1 MKKAIYGRCC
11 ATLAAVSV
19 LALASC
25 VDNDYDLSK
34 DIDMTINVGGNLT
47 LPPSSTEPYTMEQIL
62 NLDANSSIKPVG
74 LEYGFEDGDYVLVQD
89 GTASPSTF
97 KIDEVTLSDLA
108 AASSDIELNF
118 VGVGDDMRVSADVV
132 DLTNDLDLRDDNVDR
147 QLVSLQQADVDIKLN
162 IELSFTALDNYHGS
176 IFIERGFEIAFPD
189 GWTIQNNLN
198 DGCGIK
204 DNHILVFN
212 NERVVNAGQQLLLSV
227 TVTHINLENVGPGE
241 GLYAPG
247 HFNLQ
252 PSIVSNGRVSINNGS
267 LALGESTSVRLTA
280 RPAMST
286 AVITGFTGCVN
297 PDITVDP
304 TSFTINDV
312 PDFLMEEGNNLDI
325 ENPRINLVVRNTSPV
340 DVNINGKLE
349 GFYSGRTP
357 VEVWVG
363 NEHGTDAVLVRGHS
377 TTVICLS
384 RLGKGADVA
393 AGEVNVK
400 VPGLGDLITT
410 IPDRIEM
417 SSITAVV
424 PQNKVYQ
431 FRLGTIYDFMV
442 NYKAVIPLA
451 FGPDLKFT
459 YTTSDNGWD
468 SDLDKYN
475 FKEVVAT
482 IAVENTA
489 PLNMVPKVHGID
501 PAGNVL
507 TDITAT
513 VDGTVTAGN
522 LGNPSKSLL
531 TVTLKSTAANMGELD
546 GIEFDF
552 DATSSPDF
560 IGVPL
565 NIKQAL
571 RFTEIK
577 LQLRGGVDID
587 IN

>member
-1 MKKAIYGRCC
+1 MKKTIYGRCC

-34 DIDMTINVGGNLT
+34 DIDMTVNVGGNLT

-62 NLDANSSIKPVG
+62 NLDGNSSIKPDG
-74 LEYGFEDGDYVLVQD
+74 KEYGLAEGDYVLVQD
-89 GTASPSTF
+89 GTTSPSRF
-97 KIDEVTLSDLA
+97 KIDKVKLSDLA
-108 AASSDIELNF
+108 ATSSDIELSF
-118 VGVGDDMRVSADVV
+118 LGAGTDIRVGADVV
-132 DLTNDLDLRDDNVDR
+132 NLTNALDLKDDNVDR
-147 QLVSLQQADVDIKLN
+147 QLVSLQQADVDIQLN

-204 DNHILVFN
+204 DNHILVFST
-212 NERVVNAGQQLLLSV
+212 ERVVNAGQKLLLSV
-227 TVTHINLENVGPGE
+227 TVTHINLENAGPGE

-267 LALGESTSVRLTA
+267 LALGESTRVRLTA
-280 RPAMST
+280 RPAMTT
-286 AVITGFTGCVN
+286 AVITGFTGGVN
-297 PDITVDP
+297 PEINVDP
-304 TSFTINDV
+304 TSFSINDV

-325 ENPRINLVVRNTSPV
+325 ENPRINLVVENTSPV

-349 GFYSGRTP
+349 GFYSGKTP

-363 NEHGTDAVLVRGHS
+363 DEHGTDAVLVRGNS

-384 RLGKGADVA
+384 RLGEGADVA

-400 VPGLGDLITT
+400 VPDLGNLITT

-424 PQNKVYQ
+424 PQNKTYT
-431 FRLGTIYDFMV
+431 FELGHQYDFLV

-482 IAVENTA
+482 ITVENTA
-489 PLNMVPKVHGID
+489 PLNMVPKVRGID
-501 PAGNVL
+501 HNGNVL
-507 TDITAT
+507 TNITAT

-522 LGNPSKSLL
+522 LGNASKSLL

-552 DATSSPDF
+552 DATSSSDF

-587 IN
+587 LN

>member
-1 MKKAIYGRCC
+1 MKKTIYGRCC

-34 DIDMTINVGGNLT
+34 DIDMTVNVGGNLT

-62 NLDANSSIKPVG
+62 NLDGNSSIKPDG
-74 LEYGFEDGDYVLVQD
+74 KEYGLAEGDYVLVQD
-89 GTASPSTF
+89 GTTSPSRF
-97 KIDEVTLSDLA
+97 KIDKVKLSDLA
-108 AASSDIELNF
+108 ATSSDIELSF
-118 VGVGDDMRVSADVV
+118 LGAGTDIRVGADVV
-132 DLTNDLDLRDDNVDR
+132 DLTNALDLKDDNVDR
-147 QLVSLQQADVDIKLN
+147 QLVSLQQADVDIQLN

-204 DNHILVFN
+204 DNHILVFST
-212 NERVVNAGQQLLLSV
+212 ERVVNAGQKLLLSV
-227 TVTHINLENVGPGE
+227 TVTHINLENAGPGE

-267 LALGESTSVRLTA
+267 LALGESTRVRLTA
-280 RPAMST
+280 RPAMTT
-286 AVITGFTGCVN
+286 AVITGFTGGVN
-297 PDITVDP
+297 PEINVDP
-304 TSFTINDV
+304 TSFSINDV
-312 PDFLMEEGNNLDI
+312 PDFLMEDGNNLDI
-325 ENPRINLVVRNTSPV
+325 ENPRINLVVENTSPV

-349 GFYSGRTP
+349 GFYSGKTP

-363 NEHGTDAVLVRGHS
+363 DEHGTDAVLVRGNS

-384 RLGKGADVA
+384 RLGEGADLS

-400 VPGLGDLITT
+400 VPDLGNLITT

-424 PQNKVYQ
+424 PQNKTYT
-431 FRLGTIYDFMV
+431 FELGHQYDFLV

-482 IAVENTA
+482 ITVENTA
-489 PLNMVPKVHGID
+489 PLNMVPKVRGID
-501 PAGNVL
+501 YNGNVL
-507 TDITAT
+507 TNITAT

-522 LGNPSKSLL
+522 LGNASKSLL

-552 DATSSPDF
+552 DATSSSDF

-587 IN
+587 LN

>member
-62 NLDANSSIKPVG
+62 NLDANSSIKPDGFEYG
-74 LEYGFEDGDYVLVQD
+74 LEEGDYVLVQD

-118 VGVGDDMRVSADVV
+118 VGVGNDVRVSADVV

-212 NERVVNAGQQLLLSV
+212 DEKVVNAGQKLLLSV
-227 TVTHINLENVGPGE
+227 TVTNINLENAGPGE

-252 PSIVSNGRVSINNGS
+252 PSIVSNGRVSIDNGS
-267 LALGESTSVRLTA
+267 LALGESTRVSLTA
-280 RPAMST
+280 RPAMTT

-304 TSFTINDV
+304 TSFTISDV

-349 GFYSGRTP
+349 GFYSGKTP

-363 NEHGTDAVLVRGHS
+363 DEHGTDAVLVRGNS

-384 RLGKGADVA
+384 RLGEGADVA

-417 SSITAVV
+417 SSITAIV

-442 NYKAVIPLA
+442 NYKAIIPLA

-489 PLNMVPKVHGID
+489 PLNMVPKVRGID
-501 PAGNVL
+501 PAGNEL

-587 IN
+587 LN

>member
-1 MKKAIYGRCC
+1 MKKTIYGRCC

-34 DIDMTINVGGNLT
+34 DIDMTVNVGGNLT

-62 NLDANSSIKPVG
+62 NLDGNSSIKPDG
-74 LEYGFEDGDYVLVQD
+74 KEYGLAEGDYVLVQD
-89 GTASPSTF
+89 GTTSPSRF
-97 KIDEVTLSDLA
+97 KIDKVKLSDLTA
-108 AASSDIELNF
+108 TSSDIELSF
-118 VGVGDDMRVSADVV
+118 LGAGTDIRVGADVV
-132 DLTNDLDLRDDNVDR
+132 NLTNALDLKDDNVDR
-147 QLVSLQQADVDIKLN
+147 QLVSLQQADVDIQLN

-204 DNHILVFN
+204 DNHILVFST
-212 NERVVNAGQQLLLSV
+212 ERVVNAGQKLLLSV
-227 TVTHINLENVGPGE
+227 TVTHINLENAGPGE

-267 LALGESTSVRLTA
+267 LALGESTRVRLTA
-280 RPAMST
+280 RPAMTT
-286 AVITGFTGCVN
+286 AVITGFTGGVN
-297 PDITVDP
+297 PEINVDP
-304 TSFTINDV
+304 TSFSINDV

-325 ENPRINLVVRNTSPV
+325 ENPRINLVVENTSPV

-349 GFYSGRTP
+349 GFYSGKTP

-363 NEHGTDAVLVRGHS
+363 DEHGTDAVLVRGNS

-384 RLGKGADVA
+384 RLGEGADLS

-400 VPGLGDLITT
+400 VPDLGNLITT

-424 PQNKVYQ
+424 PQNKTYT
-431 FRLGTIYDFMV
+431 FELGHQYDFLV

-482 IAVENTA
+482 ITVENTA
-489 PLNMVPKVHGID
+489 PLNMVPKVRGID
-501 PAGNVL
+501 HNGNVL
-507 TDITAT
+507 TNITAT

-522 LGNPSKSLL
+522 LGNASKSLL

-552 DATSSPDF
+552 DATSSSDF

-587 IN
+587 LN

>member
-1 MKKAIYGRCC
+1 MKKTIYGRCC

-34 DIDMTINVGGNLT
+34 DIDMTVNVGGNLT

-62 NLDANSSIKPVG
+62 NLDGNSSIKPVG
-74 LEYGFEDGDYVLVQD
+74 KEYGLAEGDYVLVQD
-89 GTASPSTF
+89 GTTSPSRF
-97 KIDEVTLSDLA
+97 KIDEVKLSDLA
-108 AASSDIELNF
+108 ATSSDIELSF
-118 VGVGDDMRVSADVV
+118 LGAGTDIRVGADVV
-132 DLTNDLDLRDDNVDR
+132 DLTNALDLKDDNVDR
-147 QLVSLQQADVDIKLN
+147 QLVSLQQADVDIQLN

-189 GWTIQNNLN
+189 GWTIQNSLN

-212 NERVVNAGQQLLLSV
+212 TERVVNAGQKLLLSV
-227 TVTHINLENVGPGE
+227 TVTHINLENAGPGE

-267 LALGESTSVRLTA
+267 LALGESTRVRLTA
-280 RPAMST
+280 RPAMTT
-286 AVITGFTGCVN
+286 AVITGFTGGVN
-297 PDITVDP
+297 PEINVDP
-304 TSFTINDV
+304 TSFSINDV
-312 PDFLMEEGNNLDI
+312 PDFLMEDGNNLDI
-325 ENPRINLVVRNTSPV
+325 ENPRINLVVENTSPV

-349 GFYSGRTP
+349 GFYSGKTP

-363 NEHGTDAVLVRGHS
+363 DEHGTDAVLVRGNS

-384 RLGKGADVA
+384 RLGEGADVA

-400 VPGLGDLITT
+400 VPGLGNLITT

-424 PQNKVYQ
+424 PQNKTYT
-431 FRLGTIYDFMV
+431 FELGHQYDFLV

-482 IAVENTA
+482 ITVENTA
-489 PLNMVPKVHGID
+489 PLNMVPKVRGID

-522 LGNPSKSLL
+522 LGNASKSLL

-552 DATSSPDF
+552 DATSSSDF

-565 NIKQAL
+565 NIGQAL

-587 IN
+587 LN

>member
-1 MKKAIYGRCC
+1 MKKTIYGRCC

-34 DIDMTINVGGNLT
+34 DIDMTVNVGGNLT

-62 NLDANSSIKPVG
+62 NLDGNSSIKPDG
-74 LEYGFEDGDYVLVQD
+74 KEYGLAEGDYVLVQD
-89 GTASPSTF
+89 GTTSPSRF
-97 KIDEVTLSDLA
+97 KIDKVKLSDLA
-108 AASSDIELNF
+108 ATSSDIELSF
-118 VGVGDDMRVSADVV
+118 LGAGTDIRVGADVV
-132 DLTNDLDLRDDNVDR
+132 NLTNALDLKDDNVDR
-147 QLVSLQQADVDIKLN
+147 QLVSLQQADVDIQLN

-204 DNHILVFN
+204 DNHILVFST
-212 NERVVNAGQQLLLSV
+212 ERVVNAGQKLLLSV
-227 TVTHINLENVGPGE
+227 TVTHINLENAGPGE

-267 LALGESTSVRLTA
+267 LALGESTRVRLTA
-280 RPAMST
+280 RPAMTT
-286 AVITGFTGCVN
+286 AVITGFTGGVN
-297 PDITVDP
+297 PEINVDP
-304 TSFTINDV
+304 TSFSINDV
-312 PDFLMEEGNNLDI
+312 PDFLMEDGNNLDI
-325 ENPRINLVVRNTSPV
+325 ENPRINLVVENTSPV

-349 GFYSGRTP
+349 GFYSGKTP

-363 NEHGTDAVLVRGHS
+363 DEHGTDAVLVRGNS

-384 RLGKGADVA
+384 RLGEGADLS

-400 VPGLGDLITT
+400 VPDLGNLITT

-424 PQNKVYQ
+424 PQNKTYT
-431 FRLGTIYDFMV
+431 FELGHQYDFLV

-482 IAVENTA
+482 ITVENTA
-489 PLNMVPKVHGID
+489 PLNMVPKVRGID
-501 PAGNVL
+501 YNGNVL
-507 TDITAT
+507 TNITAT

-522 LGNPSKSLL
+522 LGNASKSLL

-552 DATSSPDF
+552 DATSSSDF

-587 IN
+587 LN